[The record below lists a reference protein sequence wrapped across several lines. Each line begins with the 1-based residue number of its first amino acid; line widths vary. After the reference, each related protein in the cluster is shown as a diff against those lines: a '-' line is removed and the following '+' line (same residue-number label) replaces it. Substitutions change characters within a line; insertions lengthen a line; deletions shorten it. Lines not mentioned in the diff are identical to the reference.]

1 MGRKFGFSFSAKR
14 AVGISA
20 AKGRI
25 ARASGIPTTRSGLRN
40 KVGRSAGC
48 AIPLAFAS
56 LALIGLAAAA
66 VTASA

>member
-25 ARASGIPTTRSGLRN
+25 AKATGIPTTRGGMQR
-40 KVGRSAGC
+40 KAGRAMGC
-48 AIPLAFAS
+48 AIPLAFA
-56 LALIGLAAAA
+56 LLAALGFATA
-66 VTASA
+66 MVTRGA